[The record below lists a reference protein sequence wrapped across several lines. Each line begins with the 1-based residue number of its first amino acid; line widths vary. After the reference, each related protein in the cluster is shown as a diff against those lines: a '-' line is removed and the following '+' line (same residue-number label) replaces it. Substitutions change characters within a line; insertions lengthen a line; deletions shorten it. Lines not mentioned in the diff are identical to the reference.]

1 MLHIYVRLFFY
12 WMDPEEEVKCYLFAA
27 FGSALHVA
35 PLKTK
40 YLRAQQFSLSNG
52 AMQVLKKN
60 N

>member
-1 MLHIYVRLFFY
+1 
-12 WMDPEEEVKCYLFAA
+12 MDPEEEVKCYLFAA